1 MMFFLGF
8 DIGGANVK
16 AVNISLIG
24 KTIRLNNTI
33 REYHPLWIRG
43 IDSLKLL
50 LRRIKDELLPEMD
63 NYYVGVCMTAELSDI
78 FKTKDEGVKT
88 IIDIVE
94 EVYRDARA
102 RYYVSV
108 DMELMDSSKA
118 LKNPMKIAAANW
130 AASAWLLKYKCMDWS
145 IRDALFIDIGSTTT
159 TLIPMVNCEI
169 KVRGFNDPDKLIYGE
184 LVYTGVLRGNVATI
198 VDRVPYKGFYANV
211 SSERFALMGDV
222 HLILGYVSSDEYI
235 TETAD
240 GRGKTIEE
248 AAQRLA
254 RLPCADSNIMNFS
267 EIVEIARYI
276 YEKQVFKI
284 FEAIMQIRS
293 WLASQGIDLDKF
305 TVITAGIGEHLAVE
319 ASKRAGFKKIISINE
334 LIGSKVASV
343 LPAYA
348 SALMVLSK
356 VVSHGEAC
364 ST

>member
-1 MMFFLGF
+1 MNLLGF

-16 AVNISLIG
+16 AVKISLID
-24 KTIRLNNTI
+24 KTIRLNNVV

-43 IDSLKLL
+43 INSLKLL
-50 LRRIKDELLPEMD
+50 LKKIKDNLLAGMS
-63 NYYVGVCMTAELSDI
+63 NYYVGVCMTAELSDV

-88 IIDIVE
+88 VIDIIE
-94 EVYRDARA
+94 EVYSDAQA

-108 DMELMDSSKA
+108 DMELMKASKA

-130 AASAWLLKYKCMDWS
+130 AASAWLLKRKCVDWG
-145 IRDALFIDIGSTTT
+145 IYNALFIDIGSTTT

-169 KVRGFNDPDKLIYGE
+169 KVRGFNDPDKLVYGE

-198 VDRVPYKGFYANV
+198 VDRIPYKGFYAKV

-222 HLILGYVSSDEYI
+222 HLVLGYISSEEYT

-240 GRGKTIEE
+240 GQGRTIKE

-267 EIVEIARYI
+267 EIIEMARYI

-293 WLASQGIDLDKF
+293 WLASQGIDLDEF
-305 TVITAGIGEHLAVE
+305 TVITAGIGEYLATE
-319 ASKRAGFKKIISINE
+319 ASRRSGFKKIISINQ
-334 LIGSKVASV
+334 LVGSRVASV

-348 SALMVLSK
+348 SALMVLDK
-356 VVSHGEAC
+356 VISHGKTS